1 LSACGKAWTTGKRS
15 ASCALALPA
24 SSPQRSKLCH
34 IHTKSAYF
42 QRELFAAPELSSTY
56 PEELLKIRIVH
67 SRRPIAKND
76 LRRQRESVSADM
88 IEERLWLVQK
98 ALQHDLVLQIL
109 IRYVGDRGLDV
120 KDIMNRL
127 VNRSPERSVSL
138 NGFVVRK
145 CASGVEDD

>member
-1 LSACGKAWTTGKRS
+1 
-15 ASCALALPA
+15 
-24 SSPQRSKLCH
+24 
-34 IHTKSAYF
+34 
-42 QRELFAAPELSSTY
+42 
-56 PEELLKIRIVH
+56 
-67 SRRPIAKND
+67 
-76 LRRQRESVSADM
+76 M

-120 KDIMNRL
+120 EDIMNRL